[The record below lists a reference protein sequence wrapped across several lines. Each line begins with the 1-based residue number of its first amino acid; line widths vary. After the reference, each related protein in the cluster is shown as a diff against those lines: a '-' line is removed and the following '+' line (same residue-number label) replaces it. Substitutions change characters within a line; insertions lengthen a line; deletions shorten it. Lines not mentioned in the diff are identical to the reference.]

1 MSKSLQ
7 RNYWHRKAALP
18 EPPASGSVGSVR
30 LLGVPIRLHFTFVL
44 LLICLVVI
52 GLSSNQSPG
61 NYTLFVLAV
70 IASVLLHEFGHAFV
84 SSLYGIRTI
93 EIVMYPIGGVA
104 RLERPAKPW
113 EEFWIA
119 LTGPAVNLAIAA
131 FIFALLYS
139 EKRAINL
146 FALVQP
152 SDANLA
158 DRIAL
163 ANLILA
169 GFNLL
174 PAFPMDGG
182 RMLRAV
188 LSRLKSEYEAT
199 RIATWSGRMLA
210 ISMGLY
216 GFINMPMLA
225 FVAFFIYLGAAN
237 EGAASRGRSLTQGI
251 PVRAA
256 MMTEYHTLAHGATI
270 RDAANLLLSTS
281 QQDFPVVLGDQV
293 LGLAGPQCAAAR
305 HGAGG
310 ARFLHRRI
318 HGARVSQ
325 RSSRQG
331 SRRRS
336 AAHGPRRRLR
346 AGDAGGPA
354 ARLVELGE
362 SVAVSALAQR
372 RSATRRKVKQCAS
385 SAFCSSAF
393 CFLASAENV
402 KLYLK
407 DGSYQLVR
415 EYKVE
420 NDRVQFLQPRSRR
433 LGRGAAI
440 AGGSGQNQG
449 RNQSARRRGSAPIAA
464 AEDAE
469 KKAERAARK
478 EVASVPADPGVYLID
493 DQKPDTENLTA
504 A

>member
-1 MSKSLQ
+1 M
-7 RNYWHRKAALP
+7 
-18 EPPASGSVGSVR
+18 
-30 LLGVPIRLHFTFVL
+30 LGVPIRLHFTFVL
-44 LLICLVVI
+44 LLIGLVVI

-61 NYTLFVLAV
+61 NYALFVIAV

-119 LTGPAVNLAIAA
+119 LTGPVINLIIAG
-131 FIFALLYS
+131 FVIGMLYS
-139 EKRAINL
+139 EKRAVNL
-146 FALVQP
+146 FALMQP

-182 RMLRAV
+182 RMLRAI

-216 GFINMPMLA
+216 GFVNMPMLT

-237 EGAASRGRSLTQGI
+237 EGAASRGRSLTQGL

-256 MMTEYHTLAHGATI
+256 MMTEYRTLAHGATL

-293 LGLAGPQCAAAR
+293 LGLLGRNALLRGMAQAGP
-305 HGAGG
+305 
-310 ARFLHRRI
+310 
-318 HGARVSQ
+318 
-325 RSSRQG
+325 
-331 SRRRS
+331 
-336 AAHGPRRRLR
+336 
-346 AGDAGGPA
+346 D
-354 ARLVELGE
+354 
-362 SVAVSALAQR
+362 
-372 RSATRRKVKQCAS
+372 
-385 SAFCSSAF
+385 
-393 CFLASAENV
+393 
-402 KLYLK
+402 
-407 DGSYQLVR
+407 SY
-415 EYKVE
+415 
-420 NDRVQFLQPRSRR
+420 
-433 LGRGAAI
+433 I
-440 AGGSGQNQG
+440 AGYM
-449 RNQSARRRGSAPIAA
+449 
-464 AEDAE
+464 
-469 KKAERAARK
+469 ER
-478 EVASVPADPGVYLID
+478 EFASVPPDKDLADVLPLMAHAGACLLVMQEERLVGLLSS
-493 DQKPDTENLTA
+493 ENLSQFLLLRSVGLEPA
-504 A
+504 ES

>member
-1 MSKSLQ
+1 LAQEGSTP
-7 RNYWHRKAALP
+7 RAA
-18 EPPASGSVGSVR
+18 ASGSVGSVR

-44 LLICLVVI
+44 LLIGLVVI

-70 IASVLLHEFGHAFV
+70 IASVLLHELGHALV
-84 SSLYGIRTI
+84 SSHYRIRTI

-104 RLERPAKPW
+104 RLERPPKPW

-119 LTGPAVNLAIAA
+119 LTGPAVNLAISAS
-131 FIFALLYS
+131 IFALLYS
-139 EKRAINL
+139 QKRPINL

-182 RMLRAV
+182 RMLRAI
-188 LSRLKSEYEAT
+188 LSRMKSEYEAT

-256 MMTEYHTLAHGATI
+256 MMTEYHTLTHGATM

-293 LGLAGPQCAAAR
+293 LGLLGRNALLRGMAQEGPDSYIAGYMEREFPSVPPDKDLADVLPLMAHA
-305 HGAGG
+305 GACLLVMQDTRLLG
-310 ARFLHRRI
+310 LL
-318 HGARVSQ
+318 
-325 RSSRQG
+325 SS
-331 SRRRS
+331 
-336 AAHGPRRRLR
+336 
-346 AGDAGGPA
+346 
-354 ARLVELGE
+354 
-362 SVAVSALAQR
+362 
-372 RSATRRKVKQCAS
+372 
-385 SAFCSSAF
+385 
-393 CFLASAENV
+393 EN
-402 KLYLK
+402 L
-407 DGSYQLVR
+407 S
-415 EYKVE
+415 
-420 NDRVQFLQPRSRR
+420 QFLLLRSVGLQPIES
-433 LGRGAAI
+433 
-440 AGGSGQNQG
+440 
-449 RNQSARRRGSAPIAA
+449 
-464 AEDAE
+464 
-469 KKAERAARK
+469 
-478 EVASVPADPGVYLID
+478 
-493 DQKPDTENLTA
+493 
-504 A
+504 

>member
-1 MSKSLQ
+1 MAQEGSTP
-7 RNYWHRKAALP
+7 RAAS
-18 EPPASGSVGSVR
+18 SGSVGSVR
-30 LLGVPIRLHFTFVL
+30 LMGVPIRLHFTFVL

-52 GLSSNQSPG
+52 GLTSNQSPG

-70 IASVLLHEFGHAFV
+70 IASVLLHELAHAFV
-84 SSLYGIRTI
+84 SSLYGIRTL

-104 RLERPAKPW
+104 RLERPAKPR

-119 LTGPAVNLAIAA
+119 LTGPVVNLMIAA
-131 FIFALLYS
+131 SIFAILYS
-139 EKRAINL
+139 QKRAINL

-188 LSRLKSEYEAT
+188 LSHMKSEYEAT

-216 GFINMPMLA
+216 GFVYMPMLA

-256 MMTEYHTLAHGATI
+256 MMTEYRTLAHGATI

-293 LGLAGPQCAAAR
+293 LGLLGRNALLRGMAQEGPDSYIAGYMEREFPSVPPDKDLADVLPLMAHA
-305 HGAGG
+305 GACVLVMEEGRLLG
-310 ARFLHRRI
+310 LL
-318 HGARVSQ
+318 
-325 RSSRQG
+325 SS
-331 SRRRS
+331 
-336 AAHGPRRRLR
+336 
-346 AGDAGGPA
+346 
-354 ARLVELGE
+354 
-362 SVAVSALAQR
+362 
-372 RSATRRKVKQCAS
+372 
-385 SAFCSSAF
+385 
-393 CFLASAENV
+393 EN
-402 KLYLK
+402 L
-407 DGSYQLVR
+407 S
-415 EYKVE
+415 
-420 NDRVQFLQPRSRR
+420 QFLLLRSVGLQP
-433 LGRGAAI
+433 
-440 AGGSGQNQG
+440 
-449 RNQSARRRGSAPIAA
+449 
-464 AEDAE
+464 AE
-469 KKAERAARK
+469 
-478 EVASVPADPGVYLID
+478 G
-493 DQKPDTENLTA
+493 
-504 A
+504 

>member
-1 MSKSLQ
+1 MAQEGSTP
-7 RNYWHRKAALP
+7 RAAS
-18 EPPASGSVGSVR
+18 SGSIGSVR
-30 LLGVPIRLHFTFVL
+30 LMGVPIRLHFTFVL

-84 SSLYGIRTI
+84 SSLYGIRTL

-113 EEFWIA
+113 EEFWTA
-119 LTGPAVNLAIAA
+119 LTGPAVNLAIAV
-131 FIFALLYS
+131 FIIAVLYS
-139 EKRAINL
+139 QKRPVNL
-146 FALVQP
+146 FALAQP
-152 SDANLA
+152 ADANLA

-216 GFINMPMLA
+216 GFIYMPMLA

-256 MMTEYHTLAHGATI
+256 MMTGYRTLAHGATI

-293 LGLAGPQCAAAR
+293 LGLLGRNALLRGMAHEGPDAYIAGYMERDFSSVPPDKDLADVLPLMA
-305 HGAGG
+305 HSGACVLVMQEGQLLG
-310 ARFLHRRI
+310 LLSSENLSQFLLL
-318 HGARVSQ
+318 
-325 RSSRQG
+325 RSVGLQ
-331 SRRRS
+331 
-336 AAHGPRRRLR
+336 P
-346 AGDAGGPA
+346 AGD
-354 ARLVELGE
+354 
-362 SVAVSALAQR
+362 
-372 RSATRRKVKQCAS
+372 
-385 SAFCSSAF
+385 
-393 CFLASAENV
+393 
-402 KLYLK
+402 
-407 DGSYQLVR
+407 
-415 EYKVE
+415 
-420 NDRVQFLQPRSRR
+420 
-433 LGRGAAI
+433 
-440 AGGSGQNQG
+440 
-449 RNQSARRRGSAPIAA
+449 
-464 AEDAE
+464 
-469 KKAERAARK
+469 
-478 EVASVPADPGVYLID
+478 
-493 DQKPDTENLTA
+493 
-504 A
+504 

>member
-1 MSKSLQ
+1 MAQEGSTP
-7 RNYWHRKAALP
+7 RAA
-18 EPPASGSVGSVR
+18 ASGSVGSVR

-44 LLICLVVI
+44 LLIGLVVI

-70 IASVLLHEFGHAFV
+70 IASVLLHEFGHALV
-84 SSLYGIRTI
+84 SSHYRIRTI

-104 RLERPAKPW
+104 RLERPPKPW

-131 FIFALLYS
+131 SIFALLYS
-139 EKRAINL
+139 EKRPINL

-152 SDANLA
+152 SDVNLA

-188 LSRLKSEYEAT
+188 LSRMKSEYEAT

-256 MMTEYHTLAHGATI
+256 MMTEYHTLTHGATM

-293 LGLAGPQCAAAR
+293 LGLLGRNALLRGMAQEGPDSYIAGYMEREFPSVPPDKDLADVLPLMAHA
-305 HGAGG
+305 GACVLVMQDTRLLG
-310 ARFLHRRI
+310 LL
-318 HGARVSQ
+318 
-325 RSSRQG
+325 SS
-331 SRRRS
+331 
-336 AAHGPRRRLR
+336 
-346 AGDAGGPA
+346 
-354 ARLVELGE
+354 
-362 SVAVSALAQR
+362 
-372 RSATRRKVKQCAS
+372 
-385 SAFCSSAF
+385 
-393 CFLASAENV
+393 EN
-402 KLYLK
+402 L
-407 DGSYQLVR
+407 S
-415 EYKVE
+415 
-420 NDRVQFLQPRSRR
+420 QFLLLRSVGLQPIES
-433 LGRGAAI
+433 
-440 AGGSGQNQG
+440 
-449 RNQSARRRGSAPIAA
+449 
-464 AEDAE
+464 
-469 KKAERAARK
+469 
-478 EVASVPADPGVYLID
+478 
-493 DQKPDTENLTA
+493 
-504 A
+504 